1 MPGQLPPSLLHD
13 LARLG
18 LPARSRRYPPAVRAS
33 GARSRGRAQRAAG
46 ATVEEV
52 SAVLGIPWQ
61 TLQRWSADPVESAF
75 KPVELVEEAPSGL
88 VVHGPCGLRVEGL
101 DVTTLASLLRMLA

>member
-1 MPGQLPPSLLHD
+1 MPAQLPPSLRRE

-18 LPARSRRYPPAVRAS
+18 PPARSRRYPPAVRAS
-33 GARSRGRAQRAAG
+33 AIAWARAQRAAG

-52 SAVLGIPWQ
+52 SAALGIPWQ
-61 TLQRWSADPVESAF
+61 TLQRWSFDTVESAF